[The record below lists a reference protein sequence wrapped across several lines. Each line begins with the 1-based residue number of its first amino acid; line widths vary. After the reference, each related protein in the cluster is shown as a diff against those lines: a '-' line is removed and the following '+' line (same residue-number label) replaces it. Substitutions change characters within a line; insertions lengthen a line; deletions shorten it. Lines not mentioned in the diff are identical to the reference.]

1 MARTDAATAGRP
13 LVTVITPTRGRPE
26 AVRAA
31 IISVCSQTVPD
42 VEHLVF
48 GDDCPSLEQPDV
60 VDALRRDFPFV
71 RIANVPS
78 GPSALTYRPARTA
91 RIRNLGIRRARGT
104 FIAHL
109 DDDNTLESD
118 HLASL
123 VACLRANPGAI
134 AAHSWRQL
142 LTRKGGPFIP
152 GPLNPWI
159 ADPTESAVNYA
170 DLADSGVFLPGS
182 NIMRDRLTGRAGQ
195 KFFLVD
201 VSELLVRA
209 DFHRAHLFPTEFSA
223 AEISSGLCEDR
234 AWCIGVVRAGYQIAR
249 SGRATLRYFMGG
261 YSNRQAAEDDTP

>member
-1 MARTDAATAGRP
+1 MARTDARP

-31 IISVCSQTVPD
+31 IMSVCSQTLPD

-48 GDDCPSLEQPDV
+48 GDDCPDLAQPDV
-60 VDALRRDFPFV
+60 LDALRRDFPVV

-78 GPSALTYRPARTA
+78 GPSALAYRPARTA
-91 RIRNLGIRRARGT
+91 RIRNLGICRARGT

-109 DDDNTLESD
+109 DDDNTFEPD
-118 HLASL
+118 HLATL
-123 VACLRANPGAI
+123 VACLRANPAAI

-142 LTRKGGPFIP
+142 FTRKGGPFIP

-159 ADPTESAVNYA
+159 ADPTESAANYA
-170 DLADSGVFLPGS
+170 DLADSGVFQAGS
-182 NIMRDRLTGRAGQ
+182 NIMRDCVTGCAGQ

-209 DFHRAHLFPTEFSA
+209 DFHRAHLFPTEYSA
-223 AEISSGLCEDR
+223 PEISRGLCEDR
-234 AWCIGVVRAGYQIAR
+234 AWCITVVQAGYQIAQSR
-249 SGRATLRYFMGG
+249 RATLRYFMGG
-261 YSNRQAAEDDTP
+261 YSNGRAATEDGR